1 MIRLAVSLPMV
12 LLLGLFACT
21 EDNRVAGNHTST
33 GNAQAAGRI
42 VSPDGSS
49 AREVWVEC
57 LPDSVRPWDGRQS
70 GWSVRTDSM
79 GRFLCS
85 DLPQGRVSIH
95 AYDPATDLGHWRED
109 TLAEGVVER
118 RSDTLA
124 QPGILR
130 VALPPGATGLLHLS
144 GLSRTYSI
152 RGEQEF
158 TISDIPAEWK
168 GSLLYSHTL
177 DRSEVV
183 ESGLRVRA
191 GGIDSAGYT
200 RKSAMIR
207 IPLDGGAS
215 RTLAKVPVLV
225 RLDSTWS
232 GFAASQPD
240 GSDLRLASTSGAPL
254 PIVVAQWDRDGRTG
268 AVWTLL
274 DSIPAPGV
282 SVDIVVQ
289 WGLPIPVQVSAI
301 PFGATNGFLAVWPL
315 GDSRNGVL
323 DRVGGAPGIPTAIED
338 IPGPIGLASRFN
350 GTSSRVVFPGTATG
364 PLGLSEGGPYTL
376 SCWVRLR
383 TFTSSRYLV
392 GHGAFG
398 SGIKYQASY
407 GSNVNSWFA
416 QEFHTSPAG
425 VRYALG
431 PADTATWTHLAMT
444 VDGDSTILYVDGI
457 RQASQ
462 AGFDNSDSPRNPVDF
477 LIGATIDSTGKA
489 SHFFPGDVSEVWLHS
504 TVRSP
509 EWLRLVATNQAPG
522 AQKARVIP

>member
-1 MIRLAVSLPMV
+1 MRPAVALPMV
-12 LLLGLFACT
+12 LLLGLLACT

-33 GNAQAAGRI
+33 GNSQAAGRI

-49 AREVWVEC
+49 ARDVWVEC
-57 LPDSVRPWDGRQS
+57 IPDSVRPWDGRRS

-85 DLPQGRVSIH
+85 DLPRGRVSIH

-109 TLAEGVVER
+109 TLTDIVVER

-124 QPGILR
+124 EPGILR
-130 VALPPGATGLLHLS
+130 VALPPGSTGLLHLS
-144 GLSRTYSI
+144 GLSRTYSV
-152 RGEQEF
+152 RGEEEI
-158 TISDIPAEWK
+158 TIPEVPAWWT
-168 GSLLYSHTL
+168 GSLLFSHTL

-200 RKSAMIR
+200 RKSATIR
-207 IPLDGGAS
+207 IPLIGGA
-215 RTLAKVPVLV
+215 TVALTKLPVLV

-240 GSDLRLASTSGAPL
+240 GSDLRMATTSGSSLPL
-254 PIVVAQWDRDGRTG
+254 VVAQWDRDGRTG
-268 AVWTLL
+268 SLWTFF
-274 DSIPAPGV
+274 DSLPAPGA
-282 SVDIVVQ
+282 SVDLVLQ
-289 WGLPIPVQVSAI
+289 WGLPIPAQGSTM
-301 PFGATNGFLAVWPL
+301 PFRATNGFLAAWPL
-315 GDSRNGVL
+315 GDSTKSVL
-323 DRVGGAPGIPTAIED
+323 DRVGGTPGTPTSID
-338 IPGPIGLASRFN
+338 RVPGPIGPASRFN
-350 GTSSRVVFPGTATG
+350 GTSSRIVFPGTATG
-364 PLGLSEGGPYTL
+364 SVGLSEGGPYTL

-398 SGIKYQASY
+398 SGIKFQASY
-407 GSNVNSWFA
+407 GANVNSWFA
-416 QEFHTSPAG
+416 QEFHTAPAG

-444 VDGDSTILYVDGI
+444 VDGDSTILYLDGI
-457 RQASQ
+457 RQTSQ
-462 AGFDNSDSPRNPVDF
+462 AGFDNSDSPKSPVDL
-477 LIGATIDSTGKA
+477 LIGASLDSTGKA